1 MTRLEATFA
10 RLRERGERA
19 LVTYFMAGDPSLADT
34 RRLVIEAARRG
45 ADVVELGV
53 PFSDP
58 LADGPVIQRAA
69 MRALAAGTT
78 MPRVLET
85 MATLRAEVSV
95 PLVLLSYY
103 NPVLAFGLEAFA
115 RTAADAGVDGVIVAD
130 LPPEEADPLAAQAGA
145 AGLDLIHL
153 VAPTS
158 TPPRVRLIAR
168 RSRGFIY
175 VVALTGVTG
184 ERRELPADLATQIR
198 RLRLVTTKPVCIGF
212 GISTPAQVAAIGRLA
227 DGAIV
232 GSAIVRLV
240 EERAG
245 SPTLVEDVG
254 TFIAELKAPLGPGLG
269 DPPQTPV
276 RAGLRAP
283 ARTPPVGAG
292 LGAPAKTPP
301 ARDGLG
307 AHAKTPP
314 AGAGLGAPA
323 RKTTRAAGAA
333 RL

>member
-10 RLRERGERA
+10 RLRGRGERA
-19 LVTYFMAGDPSLADT
+19 LVTYFVAGDPSLADT

-85 MATLRAEVSV
+85 VATLRAEVSV
-95 PLVLLSYY
+95 PLVLLAYY
-103 NPVLAFGLEAFA
+103 NPVLALGLKAFA

-130 LPPEEADPLAAQAGA
+130 LPPEEADPLAAEAEA

-158 TPPRVRLIAR
+158 TPSRLRLIAR

-175 VVALTGVTG
+175 VVSLTGVTG
-184 ERRELPADLATQIR
+184 ERRESPRDLAAQIPPLR
-198 RLRLVTTKPVCIGF
+198 RLPTEPVRVGF
-212 GISTPAQVAAIGRLA
+212 GVPHPAPGAAGGRPA
-227 DGAIV
+227 GGGNA
-232 GSAIVRLV
+232 GPPPPGPVRV
-240 EERAG
+240 RRP
-245 SPTLVEDVG
+245 SPTL
-254 TFIAELKAPLGPGLG
+254 
-269 DPPQTPV
+269 
-276 RAGLRAP
+276 
-283 ARTPPVGAG
+283 
-292 LGAPAKTPP
+292 
-301 ARDGLG
+301 
-307 AHAKTPP
+307 
-314 AGAGLGAPA
+314 
-323 RKTTRAAGAA
+323 
-333 RL
+333 